1 MTSPLDRIDALLALL
16 WPRTGAVVQLHR
28 VDGRAAASIVLPP
41 DPVPAAECGAPSLA
55 AVFDA
60 LDAHLCDVARTRAA
74 ELLAATGD
82 ARVRPVDYG
91 AAEDAGLDAYAL
103 AAIERR
109 FQPQP
114 AQREASGGAGVP
126 RAIVD
131 ELLAELDADADE
143 SERTAAV
150 RSYLPEGAAMAL
162 RQSAH
167 DTRRRVAA
175 YRERLDA
182 CEAQRSAD
190 EAHQGGERVGEVA
203 IGEGWL
209 EVIGATSFRLRGFD
223 GGAVHGSLYGS
234 DGMAAVTRLDGQ
246 QVRLCVRRVLDGAG
260 HGASV
265 GTSAPPVESPR

>member
-1 MTSPLDRIDALLALL
+1 MRALLRIDALLPLL
-16 WPRTGAVVQLHR
+16 WPDCGASVSLDRVAGTPTASVFLHG
-28 VDGRAAASIVLPP
+28 DE
-41 DPVPAAECGAPSLA
+41 VPAAECGAPSLA

-114 AQREASGGAGVP
+114 AQRDVRGGAGVP

-190 EAHQGGERVGEVA
+190 EAHQGGERVGEVGA
-203 IGEGWL
+203 RVVVREGSPVGIAGEVASYGHVPL
-209 EVIGATSFRLRGFD
+209 IADLREALGEYD
-223 GGAVHGSLYGS
+223 G
-234 DGMAAVTRLDGQ
+234 
-246 QVRLCVRRVLDGAG
+246 RRVRVVVEVLEGAG

-265 GTSAPPVESPR
+265 ATSASVGEGP